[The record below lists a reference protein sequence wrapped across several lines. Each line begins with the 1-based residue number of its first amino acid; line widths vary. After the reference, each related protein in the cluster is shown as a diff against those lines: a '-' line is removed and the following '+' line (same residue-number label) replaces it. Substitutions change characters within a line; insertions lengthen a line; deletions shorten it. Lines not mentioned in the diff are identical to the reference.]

1 MTPRIAN
8 EIELKAVCDAMTTH
22 YGVRF
27 YHSMNKWMEA
37 GNTEYFLI
45 CEDII
50 IRDGFISDSPGFSG
64 SIAWVQFGGGPANC
78 CILSRPSDPPNGR
91 DAWTWSVVTLDVAT
105 EAA

>member
-8 EIELKAVCDAMTTH
+8 DIELKAVCDAMTSH

-27 YHSMNKWMEA
+27 YHDMNVWMDA
-37 GNTEYFLI
+37 NNTEYLLC

-50 IRDGFISDSPGFSG
+50 IRDSFISDAPNFPG
-64 SIAWVQFGGGPANC
+64 SIAWLQFGGGPAHC
-78 CILSRPSDPPNGR
+78 CILSRQSNPPKGVHG
-91 DAWTWSVVTLDVAT
+91 WTWNVVTLEIS